1 MIPSPL
7 SPFTPQYDILTSCLQ
22 AFVPG
27 ARSAVPPLATLDT
40 PIFVHECDVEIC
52 RIVLMVR
59 RAARNFK
66 IRSDGHTQLRCYG
79 MPRRSF
85 LYNPNLPRVTSVT
98 IAIMDR
104 QQSVDLN
111 QLAHDLDGNILEE
124 FVFDLSK
131 RRTVRVYNS
140 DPRPIY
146 PESSDAGDE
155 ASASH
160 SSALGNAGRRYGNYR
175 ASLDRSTGAPRT
187 PFYPE
192 PWLDPLHSYG
202 VANAR
207 SPRCPYSNKW
217 FTLFPHARK
226 LCLPR
231 GLGMDPSKL
240 SALVETSPNLE
251 HLDLA
256 ETVGRSAQMRSRW
269 NELAICRL
277 LSTPSSKF
285 WNASP
290 TSPTSTS
297 ATGRLSMQ
305 TVPTRS
311 MAAWLSRRGL
321 GTAASSSS
329 FPDAHPTPNGH
340 EGACGRSMDIRH
352 ERRRAW
358 KQVHVDCTG
367 LAWWQSR

>member
-1 MIPSPL
+1 M
-7 SPFTPQYDILTSCLQ
+7 
-22 AFVPG
+22 
-27 ARSAVPPLATLDT
+27 PPLATLDT

-66 IRSDGHTQLRCYG
+66 IRSDGHTQL
-79 MPRRSF
+79 PRRSF

-146 PESSDAGDE
+146 PESSDAGDA

-256 ETVGRSAQMRSRW
+256 ETVWSIGADA
-269 NELAICRL
+269 LAVERAGD
-277 LSTPSSKF
+277 LSTFEHALVQILERLAHLSYVHLGHWPF
-285 WNASP
+285 VNADG
-290 TSPTSTS
+290 TDEKH
-297 ATGRLSMQ
+297 GRLAL
-305 TVPTRS
+305 
-311 MAAWLSRRGL
+311 AAWARNRGIEL
-321 GTAASSSS
+321 LVSGCA
-329 FPDAHPTPNGH
+329 PNP
-340 EGACGRSMDIRH
+340 E
-352 ERRRAW
+352 W
-358 KQVHVDCTG
+358 P
-367 LAWWQSR
+367 